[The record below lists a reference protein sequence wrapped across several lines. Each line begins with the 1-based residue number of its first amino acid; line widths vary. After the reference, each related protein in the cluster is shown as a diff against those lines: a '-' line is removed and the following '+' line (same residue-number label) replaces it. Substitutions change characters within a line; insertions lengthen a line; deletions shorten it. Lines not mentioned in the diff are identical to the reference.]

1 MAAPTRAATPAEAMT
16 LRDEMTADFLS
27 VWEEVPVFMEACG
40 ASVKVLVSQASRAQ
54 DLELG
59 GFTPKLGIEVRALRR
74 DLPHALGV
82 GVSVSIDGEAYRV
95 ENMARR
101 PGLPIVS
108 LSLIQT

>member
-1 MAAPTRAATPAEAMT
+1 MT
-16 LRDEMTADFLS
+16 LRDEMAADFLS
-27 VWEEVPVFMEACG
+27 VWEEAPAFMQACG
-40 ASVKVLVSQASRAQ
+40 SSVKVLVSQASRAQ

-82 GVSVSIDGEAYRV
+82 GVSVSIDGVAYRV
-95 ENMARR
+95 ENMASR

-108 LSLIQT
+108 LSLVQT